1 MSIYSGAPLSEVS
14 PNRCS
19 KENERPTKMLYPSGG
34 SYFVEGNGS
43 EKSALQGVTSQ
54 HSGATH
60 DGSLGGGG
68 PDHENLDKL
77 LAKLEGE
84 DGGQIPTQEE
94 IVPVGASQ
102 KIPDDWLETDP
113 AIGLT
118 YDQAL
123 QRRKRCGWNQMKE
136 EKHNV
141 LKQFAMF
148 FVGPIQF
155 VMEVRTGI
163 SERNLVQN

>member
-1 MSIYSGAPLSEVS
+1 
-14 PNRCS
+14 
-19 KENERPTKMLYPSGG
+19 MLYPSGG

-43 EKSALQGVTSQ
+43 EKFALQGVTSE

-60 DGSLGGGG
+60 DGSLAGGGG
-68 PDHENLDKL
+68 PDHESLDKL
-77 LAKLEGE
+77 LATLDAE

-94 IVPVGASQ
+94 VVPVGASQ

-123 QRRKRCGWNQMKE
+123 QRRKKCGWNQMKE

-141 LKQFAMF
+141 FKQFAMF

-155 VMEVRTGI
+155 VMEVSTGI
-163 SERNLVQN
+163 SSWKVVQS